1 MLDMQPLKVYGT
13 QKGVTKEGRESKEG
27 FRLGR
32 VWPSCFFVPAS
43 NPLKALYI
51 VKNKHINK
59 PIKTTRKMSKTTRII
74 KGTFD
79 TCAFLAG
86 AIEVFLFTKDH
97 IVPVI
102 KKLKTPAAEE
112 AVPGES

>member
-13 QKGVTKEGRESKEG
+13 QKGVAKEGREPQGRFQTRKSLAFLFFCPRLQSSESLIYSK
-27 FRLGR
+27 
-32 VWPSCFFVPAS
+32 
-43 NPLKALYI
+43 KQ
-51 VKNKHINK
+51 INK

>member
-1 MLDMQPLKVYGT
+1 
-13 QKGVTKEGRESKEG
+13 
-27 FRLGR
+27 
-32 VWPSCFFVPAS
+32 
-43 NPLKALYI
+43 
-51 VKNKHINK
+51 
-59 PIKTTRKMSKTTRII
+59 MSKTTRII